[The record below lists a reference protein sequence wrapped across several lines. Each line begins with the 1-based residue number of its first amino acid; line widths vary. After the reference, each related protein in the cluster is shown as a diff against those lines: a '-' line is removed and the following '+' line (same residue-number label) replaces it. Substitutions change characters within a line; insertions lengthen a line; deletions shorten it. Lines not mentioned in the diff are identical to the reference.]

1 MSALKCPK
9 GHEVPKGNAFC
20 GVCGDAVVAAETD
33 VPTSSSRSLRDLLL
47 RRGPAVT
54 GVVGAAV
61 IIAIVGS
68 VSWNS
73 WTTSRLLEDFEA
85 ALVADDLVAAQ
96 TVVAQMN
103 AKNPDELRFS
113 DAEARLEALLTSQ
126 SHFAAGERALERGD
140 YREAFSEFSR
150 VAELDTARFAQAAT
164 NSAKAQSLF
173 EAEVLAE
180 AEGLMESD
188 PRQAFWTI
196 KNESDF
202 LPETDAVTQ
211 AMERAVAQTT
221 SNVDTQLRALV
232 DEGNYIGAA
241 KLWMQTTDALLE
253 YGEQFRRDT
262 QWFAER
268 FEQEKTAALAR
279 VYSWEGGPDAATRY
293 FDRAAVR
300 YVKAG
305 DEIRWITADALELH
319 IYENPDSLSLYLKAM
334 LYHPRWVMADSVV
347 ATIDGETWDLGFPVD
362 AIERYEGDR
371 NKWEGAWR
379 GVVPADVDFLMAM
392 ALSQR
397 TTIEFRG
404 PDDSASFS
412 LNAADKAGLQNM
424 LLAYFALGAD
434 PRALW

>member
-1 MSALKCPK
+1 VSAVKCPN
-9 GHEVPKGNAFC
+9 GHEVPEGNAFC
-20 GVCGDAVVAAETD
+20 GVCGDAVAAAETD
-33 VPTSSSRSLRDLLL
+33 ASTTRLHSLRKALL

-54 GVVGAAV
+54 GVLGAAM
-61 IIAIVGS
+61 IIAIVGT

-73 WTTSRLLEDFEA
+73 WTTSRLLDDFEA
-85 ALVADDLVAAQ
+85 ALIADDLVAAQ
-96 TVVAQMN
+96 SAVAQMN
-103 AKNPDELRFS
+103 AKDPDELRFS

-126 SHFAAGERALERGD
+126 SHFTAGQRALERGE
-140 YREAFSEFSR
+140 YREAFSEFSL
-150 VAELDTARFAQAAT
+150 VAESDTARFADAAA
-164 NSAKAQSLF
+164 SAVTAQSLF
-173 EAEVLAE
+173 ESEVLAE
-180 AEGLMESD
+180 ADALIESD

-202 LPETDAVTQ
+202 LRDTDAVTQ
-211 AMERAVAQTT
+211 ATERAVAQTT
-221 SNVDTQLRALV
+221 VNVDAELRALV
-232 DEGNYIGAA
+232 DDGNYIGAA
-241 KLWMQTTDALLE
+241 KLWMQTSDALLE
-253 YGEQFRRDT
+253 YGEQFQQKT
-262 QWFAER
+262 QWFADR
-268 FEQEKTAALAR
+268 FEQEKASALSR

-300 YVKAG
+300 FVRAG
-305 DEIRWITADALELH
+305 DDIRWITADALELH
-319 IYENPDSLSLYLKAM
+319 IYENPDALSLYLKAM
-334 LYHPRWVMADSVV
+334 LYHPQWVMADTVV

-379 GVVPADVDFLMAM
+379 GVVPADVDFLIAM

-397 TTIEFRG
+397 TTIEFSG

>member
-1 MSALKCPK
+1 MSAVKCPT
-9 GHEVPKGNAFC
+9 GHEVPEGNAFC
-20 GVCGDAVVAAETD
+20 GVCGDAVAVAETD
-33 VPTSSSRSLRDLLL
+33 ASTTRSRSLRDVLL

-54 GVVGAAV
+54 GVLGAAI
-61 IIAIVGS
+61 IIAIVGT

-73 WTTSRLLEDFEA
+73 WITSRLLDDFEA
-85 ALVADDLVAAQ
+85 ALIVDELVAAQ
-96 TVVAQMN
+96 SVVAQMN
-103 AKNPDELRFS
+103 AKDPDELRFS

-126 SHFAAGERALERGD
+126 SHFTAGQRALERGE
-140 YREAFSEFSR
+140 YREAFSEFSL
-150 VAELDTARFAQAAT
+150 VAESDTARFADAAA
-164 NSAKAQSLF
+164 SAVTAQSLF
-173 EAEVLAE
+173 ESEVLAE
-180 AEGLMESD
+180 ADALIESD

-202 LPETDAVTQ
+202 LLETDAVTQ

-221 SNVDTQLRALV
+221 ANVDAELRALV
-232 DEGNYIGAA
+232 DNGNYIGAA
-241 KLWMQTTDALLE
+241 KLRMQTSDALLE
-253 YGEQFRRDT
+253 YGEQFQQKT
-262 QWFAER
+262 QWFADR
-268 FEQEKTAALAR
+268 FEQEKASALSR

-300 YVKAG
+300 YVRAG
-305 DEIRWITADALELH
+305 DDIRWITADALELH
-319 IYENPDSLSLYLKAM
+319 IYENPDALSLYLKAM
-334 LYHPRWVMADSVV
+334 LYHPQWVMADTVV

-379 GVVPADVDFLMAM
+379 VVVPADVDFLIAM

-397 TTIEFRG
+397 TTIEFSG